1 MSNTY
6 IFGDCYF
13 EVSAIKA
20 LLSSTGV
27 VSHSLSLFDIY
38 NITKSDNL
46 ILCLS
51 SVPILGW
58 MKYLSLI
65 NSVYQSV
72 KCKIIVLIP
81 DNPSKLFNSNKHIV
95 FLCGKLSIKKLL
107 TSLSDLTQLFYVHG
121 QIKNQLISKG
131 LYFWVLRGLIEHIS
145 VTDQALRFGLNYK
158 TIFHY
163 RMETVRYLG
172 FSSYHRMS
180 VYFSNSDKLTIFS
193 LKKLFM

>member
-27 VSHSLSLFDIY
+27 VSHSFSLFDVY

-81 DNPSKLFNSNKHIV
+81 DNPQNYLILINTLF
-95 FLCGKLSIKKLL
+95 
-107 TSLSDLTQLFYVHG
+107 FYVESY
-121 QIKNQLISKG
+121 QLKN
-131 LYFWVLRGLIEHIS
+131 Y
-145 VTDQALRFGLNYK
+145 
-158 TIFHY
+158 
-163 RMETVRYLG
+163 
-172 FSSYHRMS
+172 
-180 VYFSNSDKLTIFS
+180 
-193 LKKLFM
+193 